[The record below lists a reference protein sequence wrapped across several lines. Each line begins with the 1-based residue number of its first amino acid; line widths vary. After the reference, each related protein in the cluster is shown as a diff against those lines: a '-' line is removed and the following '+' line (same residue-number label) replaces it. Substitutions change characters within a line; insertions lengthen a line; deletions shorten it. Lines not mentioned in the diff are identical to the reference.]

1 MIQKATSSD
10 NSGWFNYIVILVSLI
25 VVGIIVIFLARFQ
38 RGIIGVVLSI
48 VSAVLLIYWVR
59 ELKKNVTTTFG
70 QQVSSAPKDPLVD
83 IIKRADG
90 LTIVLE
96 VPGPEDKVKT
106 RLKNDVLE
114 IKGGQNFK
122 KTIDL
127 DLQASIESTTYVN
140 GILTV
145 KLSKLS

>member
-140 GILTV
+140 GVLTV

>member
-10 NSGWFNYIVILVSLI
+10 NSGWFNYIVILVSLV

-90 LTIVLE
+90 LTVVLE

-114 IKGGQNFK
+114 ITGGQNFK

-140 GILTV
+140 GVLTV

>member
-90 LTIVLE
+90 LTVVLE
-96 VPGPEDKVKT
+96 VPGPEDKVKA
-106 RLKNDVLE
+106 RLKNDALE
-114 IKGGQNFK
+114 ITGGQNFK

-140 GILTV
+140 GVLTV

>member
-114 IKGGQNFK
+114 ITGGQNFK

-140 GILTV
+140 GVLTV

>member
-114 IKGGQNFK
+114 ITGGQNFK